1 MLVQEVVNSL
11 IHSYNAISMD
21 SIPSIIN
28 LLGKTRRQK
37 QEIIQQ
43 AYDQFIRYGVES
55 IVLLSVCTSSSLYS
69 WILTHTPKIC
79 YWKNRVVYMDKR
91 YALIILYFCNFQ
103 PVQTS

>member
-43 AYDQFIRYGVES
+43 AYNQFIRYGSQAIILVS
-55 IVLLSVCTSSSLYS
+55 LSCSSSLFHYV
-69 WILTHTPKIC
+69 LTHTPKIL
-79 YWKNRVVYMDKR
+79 YWKHRVYTEENKR
-91 YALIILYFCNFQ
+91 VDLIVLYFCKDM
-103 PVQTS
+103 PSTI

>member
-1 MLVQEVVNSL
+1 MLVQDVVNSL
-11 IHSYNAISMD
+11 IRSYNTISTD

-28 LLGKTRRQK
+28 LLGKTRKQK

-43 AYDQFIRYGVES
+43 VYDQFIRYGKES

-69 WILTHTPKIC
+69 WILTHTSKIC
-79 YWKNRVVYMDKR
+79 YWQNRVVYMNKR
-91 YALIILYFCNFQ
+91 YELIILYFCNFQ